1 VSATTE
7 KPPAIHEAPGGSV
20 FDRPLRFGVLVG
32 LVAWFFAF
40 ALFTPF
46 GPQWV
51 LPAFGLSIVY
61 AGFVGVAGWA
71 LAVGRR
77 GGGRRVEVVAVAAI
91 LALPVISAAWFL
103 SPSAKGII
111 DLVVEDTFVS
121 TPPLTGIGLTIVGAL
136 AAAGMAQRFRGVR
149 GDAVYWPWW
158 LVGLLAAVA
167 ALYLMH
173 DWTPEGADPG
183 YMGLLAGHV
192 VAVAIGGSAIAWG
205 IRRGIGWLI
214 AIGWIAVTVLPVL
227 TAVYFYTG
235 LGVQLFGWATEPL
248 VYYLILGYLLVATLV
263 LALAVAHLTARQGQ
277 RPRWL
282 QATVWGLL
290 AALPVLFV
298 GWADATTVDSWAP
311 LFPNV
316 AAGYLIEMAAGVTA
330 LFGMVFTRHREAG
343 VGRPHQ
349 PKSPS
354 PEVGPPAP
362 GRRRRRLL
370 LSLGAVVVG
379 LVGIFYLGGGWY
391 FSGEIDRRA
400 LDASERLEALM
411 TPHDDYVV
419 VDLSEDTITL
429 HGAEEDLEN
438 LTRPGVWGVD
448 WGIGY
453 GLAGEILE
461 ELSDVV
467 TRTFELIAGEPPFVG
482 DPVEFEALAMP
493 DDPSTVLDPP
503 PVPVRYLGP
512 QGDYP
517 AWWFPGESSTWV
529 VMTHGNGLQI
539 ADHAKLVPALHEAG
553 YPVLTIAYR
562 NAPDAPLDPTG
573 KLQYGV
579 SEWEDLEA
587 AVDYATEQGAE
598 RVILIGPSMGGAV
611 ITRFLYD
618 SPFAE
623 SVVAAVLE
631 APILDFGRTVDLN
644 AARETLPLIG
654 LPVPQSLTSVAKWMA
669 SLRFGVDW
677 EAMDLLARAEE
688 LRHPVLIFHGLD
700 DTDVPI
706 ATSREFAA
714 LRPDLVTLV
723 EVDEASHMGAWNV
736 DPAAFESR
744 MLAFLAE
751 RDGVEPS
758 PDSSTGSLPIDEDW
772 TMIQVDWGVTPS
784 GGDMPALG
792 PVSPQ
797 LPSTDDIPTGDGLE
811 GLEDGFYDVTVSR
824 PADPPGVLLMKIRP
838 WVSCADTPG
847 RCIADAPDDG
857 IVPDPEGEIERV
869 VFMDD
874 QLTVL
879 IRPLGDPEVSGNP
892 PMAIT
897 GTGTALYVLL
907 SGWCDGFLE
916 HPLTRNCG
924 ADHAFTDWM
933 WEPFRAGSSLEEI
946 ETQIRIHTADAG
958 FPLRTLVH
966 EPGLPDCPTDQDCL
980 IAYRGPR
987 GSNLILGK
995 WLAEADEWPGYELY
1009 RWWTSL
1015 EIRDG
1020 RPIIYIDTAQ
1030 IAG

>member
-32 LVAWFFAF
+32 LVAWLFTF

-46 GPQWV
+46 GLQWV

-61 AGFVGVAGWA
+61 AGFAGVAGWA
-71 LAVGRR
+71 FAVGRSA
-77 GGGRRVEVVAVAAI
+77 GSRRVEVVAVAAI
-91 LALPVISAAWFL
+91 LALPAISAAWFL

-111 DLVVEDTFVS
+111 DLVVADTFVS
-121 TPPLTGIGLTIVGAL
+121 TPPLTGIGLTMVGAL
-136 AAAGMAQRFRGVR
+136 VAAMMARSYRNLRG
-149 GDAVYWPWW
+149 AAKPWPWW
-158 LVGLLAAVA
+158 AVGLLAAVA
-167 ALYLMH
+167 ALYLTI
-173 DWTPEGADPG
+173 DWAPGEGELGAV
-183 YMGLLAGHV
+183 GLFAAHIL
-192 VAVAIGGSAIAWG
+192 AVAIGGSAIAWG
-205 IRRGIGWLI
+205 IGRRITWLMS
-214 AIGWIAVTVLPVL
+214 IGWITVTVLPVL

-235 LGVQLFGWATEPL
+235 LGGLVFGWATEPL
-248 VYYLILGYLLVATLV
+248 VYYLILGFLLVATLV
-263 LALAVAHLTARQGQ
+263 IALAVAHLTARQGQ

-282 QATVWGLL
+282 LATVWGLL
-290 AALPVLFV
+290 AAIPILFV

-316 AAGYLIEMAAGVTA
+316 AAGYLIEIAAAVTA
-330 LFGMVFTRHREAG
+330 LFGMVFTRRRHV
-343 VGRPHQ
+343 VGGEPRVPKPTPVSRPRG
-349 PKSPS
+349 S
-354 PEVGPPAP
+354 
-362 GRRRRRLL
+362 RRRRVLL
-370 LSLGAVVVG
+370 AVGVAMLA
-379 LVGIFYLGGGWY
+379 LVGVFYLGGGWY

-400 LDASERLEALM
+400 LDAFERRDELM
-411 TPHDDYVV
+411 TPDDDYVV

-429 HGAEEDLEN
+429 HGEEEDLEN

-448 WGIGY
+448 WILGY
-453 GLAGEILE
+453 GLAGQILE
-461 ELSDVV
+461 EPSDVV
-467 TRTFELIAGEPPFVG
+467 VRSFEMIAGDPPVVG
-482 DPVEFEALAMP
+482 HPVEFEALVMP
-493 DDPSTVLDPP
+493 DDPSTVLDPAP
-503 PVPVRYLGP
+503 IPTRYLGP
-512 QGDYP
+512 LGDYP
-517 AWWFPGESSTWV
+517 AWWFPGKSSTWV

-553 YPVLTIAYR
+553 YPVLAIAYR

-654 LPVPQSLTSVAKWMA
+654 LPVPQSLTSVAKWVA

-677 EAMDLLARAEE
+677 EGMDLSARAEE
-688 LRHPVLIFHGLD
+688 LRHPVLVFHGLD

-723 EVDEASHMGAWNV
+723 EVADAPHMGAWNV
-736 DPAAFESR
+736 DPEAFESR

-751 RDGVEPS
+751 HDGVDPS
-758 PDSSTGSLPIDEDW
+758 PDDSTGSLPIDEDW
-772 TMIQVDWGVTPS
+772 TMTQVDWGVTPS

-797 LPSTDDIPTGDGLE
+797 LPSPDDRLSDDGFE

-824 PADPPGVLLMKIRP
+824 AGDPPGVLLVKIRP
-838 WVSCADTPG
+838 WVSCADAPG
-847 RCIADAPDDG
+847 RCIADAPEDG
-857 IVPDPEGEIERV
+857 IVPDPESEIERV

-879 IRPLGDPEVSGNP
+879 IRPLGDPELSGSS

-897 GTGTALYVLL
+897 GTGTALYELL

-924 ADHAFTDWM
+924 VDHAFTDWI

-946 ETQIRIHTADAG
+946 ETQIRINTADAG
-958 FPLRTLVH
+958 FPLQTLVH
-966 EPGLPDCPTDQDCL
+966 EPGLPDCPMDRDCL

-987 GSNLILGK
+987 GSNLVLGK

-1009 RWWTSL
+1009 HWWTSL

-1020 RPIIYIDTAQ
+1020 RAILYIDTAQ